1 MPVFLPEE
9 SHGQRSLVVYS
20 SQGHKSWT
28 RLSDEA
34 TTTNIENRN
43 ILPRAKEL
51 MYSFAIESEI
61 LKVLMNT
68 QILAYVFT
76 CLSVF

>member
-1 MPVFLPEE
+1 
-9 SHGQRSLVVYS
+9 
-20 SQGHKSWT
+20 
-28 RLSDEA
+28 
-34 TTTNIENRN
+34 
-43 ILPRAKEL
+43 